1 VADSRADQYRAK
13 RFLIEFSIGTASQE
27 VESMDALETV
37 RSSLKPLKEG
47 FEELVHACSSS
58 NYVLVGEASHGT
70 HEFYEIRARLTR
82 ELIAHHGFHAVVVEA
97 DWPDA
102 NRIDRY
108 MRGRSSDKAARDALA
123 EFVRFPRWMWRNHV
137 VSDFA
142 DWLRSHNAG
151 RPNGAPEVGFYGMDL
166 YSLHS
171 SRSAVIKYLEQVD
184 PDAARRARD
193 RYGCFDHY
201 GEDEQ
206 AYGMGTAYG
215 VSESCEQAVVQQL
228 VELQRR
234 SWDYANRDGLLAQD
248 EFFSAE
254 QNARLVR
261 NAEEY
266 YRLMFKGRAST
277 WNIRDQHMAD
287 TVHALSAHIE
297 RRYGS
302 AKLVLWAHNSHLGDA
317 RYTDM
322 ARRREHN
329 VGQLIRER
337 YPNQTFIVGFT
348 TYTGTVTAATN
359 WDDDADTKRVRP
371 GLPNSWETLFHEAGH
386 PDFVLDLR
394 GLRASKSLNTDRLE
408 RAIGV
413 IYRPETERV
422 SHYFNA
428 RLLEQFDAVIH
439 VDTTRALEPL
449 DRESMCTTEDMPET
463 FPSGI

>member
-1 VADSRADQYRAK
+1 
-13 RFLIEFSIGTASQE
+13 
-27 VESMDALETV
+27 MDALETV
-37 RSSLKPLKEG
+37 RSSARPLNEG
-47 FEELVHACSSS
+47 FDGLVQACSAAG
-58 NYVLVGEASHGT
+58 YVLIGEASHGT
-70 HEFYEIRARLTR
+70 HEFYDIRARLTR
-82 ELIAHHGFHAVVVEA
+82 ELIARHGFHAVAVEA

-102 NRIDRY
+102 HRVNCY
-108 MRGRSSDKAARDALA
+108 TRGRSSDKSAREALA
-123 EFVRFPRWMWRNHV
+123 DFVRFPRWMWRNHV

-142 DWLRSHNAG
+142 DWLRAHNAD
-151 RPNGAPEVGFYGMDL
+151 RPKGAPEVGFYGMDL

-193 RYGCFDHY
+193 RYACFDHY

-206 AYGMGTAYG
+206 AYGMGSAYG

-234 SWDYANRDGLLAQD
+234 SWEYANRDGLIAED

-266 YRLMFKGRAST
+266 YRLMFRGRAST
-277 WNIRDQHMAD
+277 WNIRDQHLAD
-287 TVHALSAHIE
+287 TVHALASHIE

-337 YPNQTFIVGFT
+337 YPNETFLVGFT
-348 TYTGTVTAATN
+348 TWTGTVTAARN
-359 WDDDADTKRVRP
+359 WGEDADTKQVRP
-371 GLPNSWETLFHEAGH
+371 GLPNSWETLFHETAPH
-386 PDFVLDLR
+386 DFILDLR
-394 GLRASKSLNTDRLE
+394 NLRASKSLNTERLE

-428 RLLEQFDAVIH
+428 RLVDQFDAVIH
-439 VDTTRALEPL
+439 IDTTRALEPL
-449 DRESMCTTEDMPET
+449 DAESTCTTEDVPET
-463 FPSGI
+463 FPSGV